1 MKFIHLTDTH
11 VIGEGLL
18 YGQDPVARLQA
29 AVASINAEHG
39 DADFVVLTG
48 DMTHWGE
55 AAAYARFSRE
65 IKELDMPLHLM
76 VGNHDDTAAFGAAF
90 PLTPRDENGFVQS
103 GFDTPFGRFL
113 LLDTKDP
120 ETHAGA
126 YCSTRQAWLH
136 RELDQTSGPV
146 VLFMHHPPF
155 KTGIVSMDRIM
166 LQDAEAFY
174 DVIAPHK
181 ARIRHLFFG
190 HVHRAIFGNWRGI
203 SYSCMRGLN
212 HQVALELNGAANRIA
227 ANFEPPAYGVVML
240 SDDQV
245 TVHLHDFND
254 GSAQFFL

>member
-1 MKFIHLTDTH
+1 
-11 VIGEGLL
+11 
-18 YGQDPVARLQA
+18 
-29 AVASINAEHG
+29 
-39 DADFVVLTG
+39 
-48 DMTHWGE
+48 
-55 AAAYARFSRE
+55 
-65 IKELDMPLHLM
+65 
-76 VGNHDDTAAFGAAF
+76 
-90 PLTPRDENGFVQS
+90 
-103 GFDTPFGRFL
+103 
-113 LLDTKDP
+113 
-120 ETHAGA
+120 
-126 YCSTRQAWLH
+126 
-136 RELDQTSGPV
+136 
-146 VLFMHHPPF
+146 
-155 KTGIVSMDRIM
+155 MDRIM